1 MRRLDSEKYDRRMC
15 VPRLQG
21 GGGSVGIWGCF
32 SLNGTGVS
40 SIYTGRI
47 NQYAYMEVF
56 DDIFV

>member
-40 SIYTGRI
+40 SIQVASI
-47 NQYAYMEVF
+47 NMHIWRSLTSV
-56 DDIFV
+56 